1 MSGIHEITYNVRPC
15 EAGYGK
21 TALPGALLNYLQDA
35 AFDHSIRLG
44 SSVFD
49 LFPLGLTWVLSR
61 YHVRILRYPLS
72 KERIRIQTWY
82 SGSQRPFHLREW
94 RILDPQGEEL
104 LLATSSWLIVDLKT
118 GRPSDRDVTLKD
130 YLPTEKRAMEDNFK
144 PLPVPRRQDITRR
157 FPVRVSDTDLNRH
170 VNHVQH
176 ILWSLE
182 SVPEGYLSDR
192 VPVGIEVSYKGEIL
206 FGQETTAATEVREDG
221 TCLHRLIIEPGG
233 KEAARLRT
241 VWKKGEGK
249 AGDRP

>member
-1 MSGIHEITYNVRPC
+1 MSGIHEVTYNVRPC

-21 TALPGALLNYLQDA
+21 TALPAAILNYLQDA
-35 AFDHSIRLG
+35 AFDHSIRLR
-44 SSVFD
+44 SSIFD

-61 YHVRILRYPLS
+61 YHVRILRYPLA
-72 KERIRIQTWY
+72 KELIRIQTWY

-118 GRPSDRDVTLKD
+118 GRPSDRDFTLKNF
-130 YLPTEKRAMEDNFK
+130 LPTEKRAIEDEFK

-182 SVPEGYLSDR
+182 SVPEEFLSDR

-206 FGQETTAATEVREDG
+206 FGQETTVATEVREDG

-241 VWKKGEGK
+241 VWEKRERKTGG
-249 AGDRP
+249 RP